1 MRDGRDTSDLT
12 SDALIDLIVK
22 TDVQTNTH
30 ITAKKS
36 VSKRPSYM
44 DHTVVVTN
52 PWRRGGG
59 GVVDKQKN
67 DEEAGKRGLVIC

>member
-30 ITAKKS
+30 ISAKKS
-36 VSKRPSYM
+36 VLKKTFIYGPHCSCDEPLEEG
-44 DHTVVVTN
+44 
-52 PWRRGGG
+52 RGGG
-59 GVVDKQKN
+59 SGQT
-67 DEEAGKRGLVIC
+67 EE